1 MIYKRTQIICQV
13 DLLEDSRASI
23 NIMSE
28 SIAKKN
34 HLPYEKAPA
43 DSFDI
48 KDAQGEQI
56 PITGKVKLRLKIE
69 GCNQFFFK

>member
-1 MIYKRTQIICQV
+1 MIYKRTQSICQV
-13 DLLEDSRASI
+13 DLLAESGASI

-28 SIAKKN
+28 SIARKN
-34 HLPYEKAPA
+34 HLPFEKAPA

-69 GCNQFFFK
+69 GCTQFF